1 MEKPYSLSVNQ
12 VQLDFKANSKKKVL
26 ERVAELVAIGSPS
39 VSSIT
44 IAEGFFARE
53 RLGSTNLGFGV
64 ALPHTR
70 VADLTQATAA
80 FLRLLTPIDFDN
92 SAQEAVDLIVGL
104 VVPENANETH
114 LQALS
119 QLASCFKDASLREQL
134 RATKS
139 AQTAQKL
146 LIN

>member
-1 MEKPYSLSVNQ
+1 MLNQ

-26 ERVAELVAIGSPS
+26 ERVAELAAIGCPS
-39 VSSIT
+39 ISSIA

-80 FLRLLTPIDFDN
+80 FLRLLTPISFDN
-92 SAQEAVDLIVGL
+92 STQETVDLIIGL
-104 VVPENANETH
+104 VVPKNANETH

-119 QLASCFKDASLREQL
+119 QLASRFKDTSLRGQL

-139 AQTAQKL
+139 AHIAQKL
-146 LIN
+146 LISKQG